1 MHGKGKKHNGLSLR
15 TVNTVIIVCAIVVSA
30 VVFLATIKLSE
41 SFKRVTESSE
51 EHIRLRKAAIELMDA
66 SDFLTEKVQRFSVT
80 GDTHF
85 LLEYFEEALI
95 ANHRE
100 EALTKMSAG
109 TASEEA
115 VNELKEAMDGSLHLM
130 STEYYAM
137 KLVIEALGIREYP
150 EVLKPVELSEKDK
163 ALSSEE
169 KMSLAALMV
178 HDDEYYRQKT
188 LIRNSMKASL
198 DELEKMAF
206 DEDVA
211 SLQNLSRELGLV
223 RLIIILQTVS
233 IVAMVV
239 LTTILGIHPVLNAV
253 DRIKEDS
260 PIPEGGAAEFRYL
273 AKAYNKLYS
282 AYKKSLE
289 KLSFKASH
297 DELTGV
303 YNRAGYDLL
312 VSSVDLNETYM
323 LLFDVD
329 NFKTINDTQGHTVGD
344 EAIKKVAR
352 VLKDNFRGDDY
363 ICRIGGDEF
372 VVLMN
377 HAPKKVS
384 SLIAHKVKQINR
396 DLAAADSDVPAYS
409 VSVGIAHG
417 SDANNVEN
425 LFAKCDNALYES
437 KSRGKHTY
445 TFADPV

>member
-115 VNELKEAMDGSLHLM
+115 VNDLKEAMDGSLHLM

-150 EVLKPVELSEKDK
+150 AVLKPVELSEKDK
-163 ALSSEE
+163 AMSSEE

-188 LIRNSMKASL
+188 LIRNNMKASL

-206 DEDVA
+206 DEDAA
-211 SLQNLSRELGLV
+211 SLQNLSRELGIV

-329 NFKTINDTQGHTVGD
+329 NFKTINDTQGHIVGD

-396 DLAAADSDVPAYS
+396 DLASADSDVPAYS